1 MVSRHAAT
9 GKDLRYS
16 VNVRKT
22 RHLGDRRQAV
32 TPRQLMVFASGMALV
47 VAALWQLE
55 TARSGVSTRSIDIGD
70 TPATLYQRSRA
81 APSPVVIVSH
91 GFAGSRQLMQ
101 AFSFHLAR
109 GGYRVLA
116 FDALGHGRNPVPMSG
131 DVTAIDGTTALLV
144 AETRRVIEAA
154 RQIEDTT
161 GEVALLG
168 HSMASDIVIR
178 AALAEPGVD
187 NVIAISMFS
196 EAVTPEAPA
205 RLLVISGEW
214 ETRLREVALSALR
227 QVDPDAGEDETATA
241 GEVQRRATVS
251 PNVEHVGVLF
261 SAHSLRASLD
271 WLNAGFGRDA
281 APATVAT
288 GGWIL
293 ALLIGIVLTFRPLA
307 ARLPARPAPQP
318 VTTKR
323 LLLAIGLPM
332 LLTPAIGV
340 SVFRPFLPVLVAD
353 YLLLHLALFA
363 AIQWSVL
370 GRWPLR
376 RGELSWPG
384 LVLLLTWGL
393 VFVGLALDRYAASFL
408 PTGQRLLVI
417 AALSVA
423 TVPFMLADSLVSGA
437 GTGRWW
443 QRLAPRVAL
452 LVSLAIAALLRPE
465 ELGFVLLVLPVMLL
479 FFLVHG
485 TLGRALA
492 QRTGVAASGVGLGL
506 ILAWALG
513 VSFPFFAAG

>member
-1 MVSRHAAT
+1 M
-9 GKDLRYS
+9 
-16 VNVRKT
+16 
-22 RHLGDRRQAV
+22 
-32 TPRQLMVFASGMALV
+32 RQLIFLLVGLALV
-47 VAALWQLE
+47 TAALWQLE
-55 TARSGVSTRSIDIGD
+55 QARSGVASQNIDIGD
-70 TPATLYQRSRA
+70 TPATLYRNPES
-81 APSPVVIVSH
+81 APSPVVVVSH

-109 GGYRVLA
+109 AGYRVLA

-144 AETRRVIEAA
+144 AETRRVIAAA
-154 RQIEDTT
+154 RGLDGAT
-161 GEVALLG
+161 GEVAVLG

-196 EAVTPEAPA
+196 EAVTADAPR

-214 ETRLREVALSALR
+214 ESRLREVALAALQ
-227 QVDPDAGEDETATA
+227 QVDPGAKEGQTARE
-241 GEVQRRATVS
+241 GEVQRRASVS

-261 SAHSLRASLD
+261 SAHSLRESLS
-271 WLNAGFGRDA
+271 WLNTGFQRA
-281 APATVAT
+281 SAPGTHPT

-293 ALLIGIVLTFRPLA
+293 ALLLGIVLTFRPLA
-307 ARLPARPAPQP
+307 ASLPPRAPP
-318 VTTKR
+318 KPPPTKR
-323 LLLAIGLPM
+323 LLLAIGVPM
-332 LLTPAIGV
+332 VLTPAIGV
-340 SVFRPFLPVLVAD
+340 LLYRPFLPVLVAD
-353 YLLLHLALFA
+353 YLLLHFALFA
-363 AIQWSVL
+363 AMQLAIL

-376 RGELSWPG
+376 RDGISWAG
-384 LVLLLTWGL
+384 LALLLTWGL
-393 VFVGLALDRYAASFL
+393 LFIGLALDRYAASFM

-417 AALSVA
+417 AALALA

-437 GTGRWW
+437 GAGRWW
-443 QRLAPRVAL
+443 QRLTARAAL
-452 LVSLAIAALLRPE
+452 LVSLAIAALLRPDD
-465 ELGFVLLVLPVMLL
+465 LGFVLLVFPVMLL

-492 QRTGVAASGVGLGL
+492 QRTGIAASGVGLGL